1 MTRAAGVRR
10 RKADGWLALTAG
22 AGYVALVPLTVL
34 DPKRLERL
42 AFLAVNGS
50 TGAVPVLR
58 LPQQLGTPW
67 ILPGMAVFGFFTHRP
82 NLAVSAALALPLE
95 KGLEV
100 GVKLLF
106 ERRRPAQVVD
116 AELHDDAPTEGGSY
130 PSGHAAIAACAALLT
145 APYLPRWSIAALV
158 SAVGA
163 TTFTRVHQ
171 GAHFPLDALGGVLMG
186 VSAGALLCYVFGLP
200 V

>member
-1 MTRAAGVRR
+1 VRPSFPAPGRYLVQHSAGSG
-10 RKADGWLALTAG
+10 KTNSIAWTAH
-22 AGYVALVPLTVL
+22 
-34 DPKRLERL
+34 
-42 AFLAVNGS
+42 FL
-50 TGAVPVLR
+50 
-58 LPQQLGTPW
+58 
-67 ILPGMAVFGFFTHRP
+67 
-82 NLAVSAALALPLE
+82 
-95 KGLEV
+95 
-100 GVKLLF
+100 
-106 ERRRPAQVVD
+106 